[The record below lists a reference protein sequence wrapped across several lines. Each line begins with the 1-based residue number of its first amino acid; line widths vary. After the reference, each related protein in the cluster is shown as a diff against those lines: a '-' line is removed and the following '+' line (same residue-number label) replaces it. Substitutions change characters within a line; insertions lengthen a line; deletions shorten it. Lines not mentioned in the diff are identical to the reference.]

1 MLSFKSY
8 PADSSSPV
16 VGPSTCGYSEGRR
29 DAVPYHWRNSKG
41 GDCRAERV
49 IKFRP
54 LVRNLNQDPEG
65 ILPRSAEAEAVQCRS
80 NINTKKVGVFA
91 CLVEETEAHVLVRL
105 FLLC

>member
-1 MLSFKSY
+1 M
-8 PADSSSPV
+8 
-16 VGPSTCGYSEGRR
+16 
-29 DAVPYHWRNSKG
+29 
-41 GDCRAERV
+41 
-49 IKFRP
+49 KFRS

-80 NINTKKVGVFA
+80 NINTEKVGVFA